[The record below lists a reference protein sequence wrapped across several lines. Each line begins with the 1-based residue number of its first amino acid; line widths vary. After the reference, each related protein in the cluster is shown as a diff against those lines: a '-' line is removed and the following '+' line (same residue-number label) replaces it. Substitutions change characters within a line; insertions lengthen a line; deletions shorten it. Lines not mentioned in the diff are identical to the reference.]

1 MLSRRRAGAPVPHHD
16 HGREEEE
23 EEEEERETRAQPE
36 PNKKQTDLG
45 EKTTLAS
52 LLTDVDTK
60 RIVPKHR
67 NKNQGQESH

>member
-1 MLSRRRAGAPVPHHD
+1 MCCHVVVQVRLFLTMIMGEKRGAGGGGEGD
-16 HGREEEE
+16 KSTTGTE
-23 EEEEERETRAQPE
+23 Q
-36 PNKKQTDLG
+36 KQTDLG
-45 EKTTLAS
+45 EETPLAS